1 MKSVVL
7 KFGGS
12 TLRTADDLEKIA
24 NIVSLRQRPF
34 VLVVSAV
41 SGVTNMLTEA
51 LENLPNLYVDGFLD
65 NLERIYQ
72 AFLQEPSSE
81 LRQRVFAIKDFLR
94 GAQLIGEAPAFVYD
108 YVLSHGERCSSLLLT
123 TYLNNHGIT
132 CTEMLPEQ
140 FGLIT
145 DGIYG
150 NATVDLSQTEAH
162 VKQHFIK
169 EDQSYVVPGF
179 YGVCDGKVTVL
190 GRGGSDYT
198 ATSLAYCLNAE
209 RVELYKDVPGFMS
222 CDPKFVKDA
231 KPIRE
236 LSYAEAA
243 ELSYF
248 GAKILH
254 HSAIEPASKRRIPV
268 HIYNMNTFNPQGT
281 PDTVICADSCIT
293 HSVVKSI
300 SFTDDVAVIQF
311 AGENVGRV
319 PGILGTIASTFG
331 NANINI
337 KSVITSQTSI
347 NVLISKQDVDKCK
360 KVTERMDIPHV
371 DNILY
376 RTDISLIAAVG
387 DGLLKRHSVAAR
399 IFSSVSKQGI
409 NVEMISAGASNVT
422 IYFLVRTEDRQKALK
437 AIHDEF
443 FSGGEQNP

>member
-1 MKSVVL
+1 VKSIVL

-12 TLRTADDLEKIA
+12 TLKTGDDLEKIE
-24 NIVSLRQRPF
+24 NILRLRQTPF

-51 LENLPNLYVDGFLD
+51 LENLPDLNVDGFLD
-65 NLERIYQ
+65 NMESVYQ
-72 AFLQEPSSE
+72 GFLQEPSSE
-81 LRQRVFAIKDFLR
+81 LHQRVFAIKDFLQ
-94 GAQLIGEAPAFVYD
+94 GAQLIGEAPPFVYD

-123 TYLNNHGIT
+123 AYLNAHGIT

-145 DGIYG
+145 DGNYG
-150 NATVDLSQTEAH
+150 NATVDLSQTEAQ
-162 VKQHFIK
+162 VKQHFK
-169 EDQSYVVPGF
+169 EDKSYVIPGF
-179 YGVCDGKVTVL
+179 YGIYDGKVTVL

-198 ATSLAYCLNAE
+198 ATSLAYCLSAE

-222 CDPKFVKDA
+222 CDPKFVKEA
-231 KPIRE
+231 KPIRQ

-254 HSAIEPASKRRIPV
+254 HSAIEPASKRNIPV
-268 HIYNMNTFNPQGT
+268 HIYNMNTFNPQER

-293 HSVVKSI
+293 EGVVKSI

-311 AGENVGRV
+311 AGGNVGRI
-319 PGILGTIASTFG
+319 PGILGTIASSFG

-360 KVTERMDIPHV
+360 KVMQRMNIPHV
-371 DNILY
+371 ENIFQ

-422 IYFLVRTEDRQKALK
+422 IYFIVRTEDRQKALK
-437 AIHDEF
+437 AIHEEF
-443 FSGGEQNP
+443 FSGGEHNP

>member
-1 MKSVVL
+1 VKSIVL

-12 TLRTADDLEKIA
+12 TLKTGDDLEKIE
-24 NIVSLRQRPF
+24 NILRLRQTPF

-51 LENLPNLYVDGFLD
+51 LENLPDLNVDGFLD
-65 NLERIYQ
+65 NMESVYQ
-72 AFLQEPSSE
+72 GFLKEPSSE
-81 LRQRVFAIKDFLR
+81 LHQRVFAIKDFLQ
-94 GAQLIGEAPAFVYD
+94 GAQLIGEAPPFVYD

-123 TYLNNHGIT
+123 AYLNAHGIT

-145 DGIYG
+145 DGNYG
-150 NATVDLSQTEAH
+150 NATVDLSQTEAQ
-162 VKQHFIK
+162 VKQHFK
-169 EDQSYVVPGF
+169 EDKSYVIPGF
-179 YGVCDGKVTVL
+179 YGIYDGKVTVL

-198 ATSLAYCLNAE
+198 ATSLAYCLSAE

-222 CDPKFVKDA
+222 CDPKFVKEA
-231 KPIRE
+231 KPIRQ

-254 HSAIEPASKRRIPV
+254 HSAIEPASKRNIPV
-268 HIYNMNTFNPQGT
+268 HIYNMNTFNPQER

-293 HSVVKSI
+293 EGVVKSI

-311 AGENVGRV
+311 AGGNVGRI
-319 PGILGTIASTFG
+319 PGILGTIASSFG

-360 KVTERMDIPHV
+360 KVMQRMNIPHV
-371 DNILY
+371 ENIFQ

-422 IYFLVRTEDRQKALK
+422 IYFIVRTEDRQKALK
-437 AIHDEF
+437 AIHEEF
-443 FSGGEQNP
+443 FSGGEHNP

>member
-1 MKSVVL
+1 VKSIVL

-12 TLRTADDLEKIA
+12 TLKTGDDLEKIE
-24 NIVSLRQRPF
+24 NILRLRQTPF

-51 LENLPNLYVDGFLD
+51 LENLPDLNVDGFLD
-65 NLERIYQ
+65 NMESVYQ
-72 AFLQEPSSE
+72 GFLQEPSSE
-81 LRQRVFAIKDFLR
+81 LHQRVFAIKDFLQ
-94 GAQLIGEAPAFVYD
+94 GAQLIGEAPPFVYD

-123 TYLNNHGIT
+123 AYLNAHGIT

-145 DGIYG
+145 DGNYG
-150 NATVDLSQTEAH
+150 NATVDLSQTEAQ
-162 VKQHFIK
+162 VKQHFK
-169 EDQSYVVPGF
+169 EDKSYVIPGF
-179 YGVCDGKVTVL
+179 YGIYDGKVTVL

-198 ATSLAYCLNAE
+198 ATSLAYCLSAE

-222 CDPKFVKDA
+222 CDPKFVKEA
-231 KPIRE
+231 KPIRQ

-254 HSAIEPASKRRIPV
+254 HSAIEPASKRNIPV
-268 HIYNMNTFNPQGT
+268 HIYNMNTFNPQER
-281 PDTVICADSCIT
+281 PNTVICADSCIT
-293 HSVVKSI
+293 EGVVKSI

-311 AGENVGRV
+311 AGGNVGRI
-319 PGILGTIASTFG
+319 PGILGTIASSFG

-360 KVTERMDIPHV
+360 KVMQRMNIPHV
-371 DNILY
+371 ENIFQ

-422 IYFLVRTEDRQKALK
+422 IYFIVRTEDRQKALK
-437 AIHDEF
+437 AIHEEF
-443 FSGGEQNP
+443 FSGGEHNP

>member
-1 MKSVVL
+1 MKSIVL

-12 TLRTADDLEKIA
+12 TLKTGDDLEKIE
-24 NIVSLRQRPF
+24 NILRLRQTPF

-51 LENLPNLYVDGFLD
+51 LENLPDLNVDGFLD
-65 NLERIYQ
+65 NMESVYQ
-72 AFLQEPSSE
+72 GFLQEPSSE
-81 LRQRVFAIKDFLR
+81 LHQRVFAIKDFLQ
-94 GAQLIGEAPAFVYD
+94 GAQLIGEAPPFVYD

-123 TYLNNHGIT
+123 AYLNAHGIT

-145 DGIYG
+145 DGNYG
-150 NATVDLSQTEAH
+150 NATVDLSQTEAQ
-162 VKQHFIK
+162 VKQHFK
-169 EDQSYVVPGF
+169 EDKSYVIPGF
-179 YGVCDGKVTVL
+179 YGIYDGKVTVL

-198 ATSLAYCLNAE
+198 ATSLAYCLSAE

-222 CDPKFVKDA
+222 CDPKFVKEA
-231 KPIRE
+231 KPIRQ

-254 HSAIEPASKRRIPV
+254 HSAIEPASKRNIPV
-268 HIYNMNTFNPQGT
+268 HIYNMNTFNPQER
-281 PDTVICADSCIT
+281 PNTVICADSCIT
-293 HSVVKSI
+293 EGVVKSI

-311 AGENVGRV
+311 AGGNVGRI
-319 PGILGTIASTFG
+319 PGILGTIASSFG

-360 KVTERMDIPHV
+360 KVMQRMNIPHV
-371 DNILY
+371 ENIFQ

-422 IYFLVRTEDRQKALK
+422 IYFIVRTEDRQKALK
-437 AIHDEF
+437 AIHEEF
-443 FSGGEQNP
+443 FSGGEHNP